1 MAPGGGRGRATRGPE
16 ILLQGL
22 RWMIAAGRNARQR
35 KGRVEP
41 RRRLAVFTLFV
52 LTGFS
57 WVTLGAATT
66 FAQVTAEVVQP
77 ISISELDPLTFGL
90 VIPPGTG
97 PGTVTVSASPSP
109 NRNGSNVTFLDSFN
123 FASGRFGV
131 VGQAD
136 NKVRIILPA
145 IPTTLE
151 RTASPGPTLTV
162 DTFTSL
168 PSGTVTL
175 SGIGTLILY
184 VGATLHVGALQPA
197 GDYTGT
203 YLLTIEYE

>member
-1 MAPGGGRGRATRGPE
+1 MAPGGVRGRATRGPA

-22 RWMIAAGRNARQR
+22 RWMIGAGRDAPQR
-35 KGRVEP
+35 NGRVKP
-41 RRRLAVFTLFV
+41 RRRLAAITLVV
-52 LTGFS
+52 LTGFA
-57 WVTLGAATT
+57 WAILGVPPTMAI
-66 FAQVTAEVVQP
+66 TAEVIQP
-77 ISISELDPLTFGL
+77 ISIAELDPLTFGL

-97 PGTVTVSASPSP
+97 TGTVTVSASPSA
-109 NRNGSNVTFLDSFN
+109 NRSGSNVTFLDSFD

-136 NKVRIILPA
+136 NKVMIILPA